1 MSGWRHRQALLDCLG
16 RLVPR
21 RSRAEAL
28 EQGACGAENA
38 SLDRRGTLYPTRS
51 IVAAQKLGFYIC
63 ARSSFPDREPVA
75 ELPEITAYVRAL
87 EQRILGQVVET
98 VRIRTPSLLRT
109 FDPRVSELE
118 GRRLTSVRR
127 VGKRIV
133 FELEGEFFAII
144 HLMIAGRLWWRKR
157 GATIPRKRGHAAFD
171 FPNGTLLLTE
181 ASTHKR
187 ASLHVVR
194 GEEALAALDPGG
206 VEPLE
211 VDFPAFRKALL
222 RENRTL
228 KRALTDPRILSGIG
242 NAHSDEILLEA
253 RLSPVRRT
261 RQLDQEELQR
271 LFESTRRSLSEWVER
286 LRTDFGDEFP
296 EKITAFHEAMMAHG
310 KFGQPC
316 PQCGAPIQRIV
327 YGGRETNYC
336 AGCQTGGK
344 LLKDRALS
352 KLLRDDW
359 PATLEELEEGI
370 AARRKA

>member
-1 MSGWRHRQALLDCLG
+1 M
-16 RLVPR
+16 P
-21 RSRAEAL
+21 
-28 EQGACGAENA
+28 
-38 SLDRRGTLYPTRS
+38 
-51 IVAAQKLGFYIC
+51 
-63 ARSSFPDREPVA
+63 
-75 ELPEITAYVRAL
+75 ELPEITAYVHAL
-87 EQRILGQVVET
+87 EQRVLGQVVET

-109 FDPRVSELE
+109 FDPRVSELQ
-118 GRRLTSVRR
+118 GRCVTSVRR

-133 FELEGEFFAII
+133 LELEGGFFAVI
-144 HLMIAGRLWWRKR
+144 HLMIAGRLWWRER
-157 GATIPRKRGHAAFD
+157 GAAIPKKRGHAAFD

-181 ASTHKR
+181 ATTHKR

-194 GEEALAALDPGG
+194 GEQALAALDPGG

-211 VDFPAFRKALL
+211 VDFHAFREALL

-242 NAHSDEILLEA
+242 NAHSDEILLGA

-296 EKITAFHEAMMAHG
+296 EKITAFHAAMMAHG

-316 PQCGAPIQRIV
+316 PQCGGPIQRIV
-327 YGGRETNYC
+327 YGERETNYC
-336 AGCQTGGK
+336 PGCQTGGK

-352 KLLRDDW
+352 KLLREDW
-359 PATLEELEEGI
+359 PATLEDLEEGI
-370 AARRKA
+370 EARRKA